1 MPSGTPALHA
11 QLQAFKDFRVKH
23 PRLEEMDRA
32 LTQAIAGHRSYTLL
46 ALYGPSGVGKSTV
59 MQRVA
64 SRCRAEEPERGVV
77 PVVVV
82 QASPEDIGASARLD
96 YYRQVL
102 AQLRGHVAVED
113 RVKHLPLFTDP
124 RRKSHDPAEW
134 LDLREAVVYAL
145 ELLQVKAV
153 FVDEAQ
159 HLMSVDTPHR
169 PAAQLD
175 WLKALTNR
183 TNVLHVLVGNFALYD
198 FCHLNGQAARRMR
211 DLHFPRYHFDQQT
224 ECEEFVGALR
234 AFLERVP
241 LAVDV
246 PGLLAQ
252 WRWFG
257 EWSLGCIGVLF
268 DWILDTVDALIQEG
282 ATTFTVEA
290 LKRHS
295 LQADQRLRMEMEART
310 GEHKVARAKAQSE
323 QELQRLLG
331 DPTTSSDG
339 AVAHAGANG
348 DAPETSSSPPPRG
361 THAHSGPTR
370 AASRDPV
377 GDQVNAVP
385 ALKCPFAEVVEI
397 APQQFL
403 DSGVSRVECP
413 ECTASRQLALRQT
426 GLRFPTHD
434 PLKKRAVRTGP
445 RWVKGDT
452 TWEVVGGAPD
462 P

>member
-1 MPSGTPALHA
+1 MSPGASALHA
-11 QLQAFKDFRVKH
+11 RLQVFKDFRMKH

-64 SRCRAEEPERGVV
+64 SRCRAEEPEKSVV

-96 YYRQVL
+96 YYRQIL

-145 ELLQVKAV
+145 GLLRVKAV

-159 HLMSVDTPHR
+159 HLMYVDTPHR

-183 TNVLHVLVGNFALYD
+183 TNVLHGLVGNFALYD

-211 DLHFPRYHFDQQT
+211 DLHFPRYHLDTQT
-224 ECEEFVGALR
+224 DCEAFVGVLR
-234 AFLERVP
+234 TFLERAP
-241 LAVDV
+241 LTMDV
-246 PGLLAQ
+246 PGLLAE

-257 EWSLGCIGVLF
+257 EWSLGCVGVLF
-268 DWILDTVDALIQEG
+268 DWIVDTVDALCQEG
-282 ATTFTVEA
+282 ATTFTIEA
-290 LKRHS
+290 LKRHA
-295 LQADQRLRMEMEART
+295 LQADQRLRLEMEART
-310 GEHKVARAKAQSE
+310 GEYKVARAKAQSE
-323 QELQRLLG
+323 QDLQQLLSQ
-331 DPTTSSDG
+331 PTTPPKVG
-339 AVAHAGANG
+339 AKNNTFQI
-348 DAPETSSSPPPRG
+348 TSR
-361 THAHSGPTR
+361 
-370 AASRDPV
+370 
-377 GDQVNAVP
+377 
-385 ALKCPFAEVVEI
+385 
-397 APQQFL
+397 
-403 DSGVSRVECP
+403 
-413 ECTASRQLALRQT
+413 
-426 GLRFPTHD
+426 
-434 PLKKRAVRTGP
+434 
-445 RWVKGDT
+445 
-452 TWEVVGGAPD
+452 
-462 P
+462 

>member
-1 MPSGTPALHA
+1 MTPGASALHA

-59 MQRVA
+59 MKRVA
-64 SRCRAEEPERGVV
+64 SRCRGAEADPSVV

-96 YYRQVL
+96 YYRQIL
-102 AQLRGHVAVED
+102 AQLRGHAAVED
-113 RVKHLPLFTDP
+113 RVLHLPLFTNP
-124 RRKSHDPAEW
+124 GKKSHDPAEW

-145 ELLQVKAV
+145 SLRRVKAV

-159 HLMSVDTPHR
+159 HLMYVDSPHR

-211 DLHFPRYHFDQQT
+211 DLHFPRYHLDTQAD
-224 ECEEFVGALR
+224 CEEFVRALR
-234 AFLERVP
+234 SFLERVP

-246 PGLLAQ
+246 PGLLAE

-257 EWSLGCIGVLF
+257 EWSLGCIGVLG
-268 DWILDTVDALIQEG
+268 DWLVDTVDALCQEG
-282 ATTFTVEA
+282 ASTLTLEA
-290 LKRHS
+290 LKRHA

-323 QELQRLLG
+323 QDLQELLSQ
-331 DPTTSSDG
+331 PTTPPHRE
-339 AVAHAGANG
+339 AAHAGANG
-348 DAPETSSSPPPRG
+348 GTPETPSSHPSRG
-361 THAHSGPTR
+361 THAHFRPSH

-377 GDQVNAVP
+377 GDQVNAAP
-385 ALKCPFAEVVEI
+385 QLKCPFAGVVEI
-397 APQQFL
+397 APQHYL

-413 ECTASRQLALRQT
+413 VCTASRQLALRQAV
-426 GLRFPTHD
+426 LRFPAHSPRKT
-434 PLKKRAVRTGP
+434 RAPQTDP
-445 RWVKGDT
+445 RWIKRET
-452 TWEVVGGAPD
+452 AWEVVGG
-462 P
+462 